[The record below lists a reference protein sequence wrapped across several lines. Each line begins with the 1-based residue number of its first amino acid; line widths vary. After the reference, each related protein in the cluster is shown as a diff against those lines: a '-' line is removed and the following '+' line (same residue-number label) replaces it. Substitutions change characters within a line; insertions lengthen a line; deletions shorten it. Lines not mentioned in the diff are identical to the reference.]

1 MERDKRLNIDE
12 KYPFAKYYSPE
23 HKEISQRLPNISK
36 MKVKNV
42 TLDAS
47 EDPKRALVHE
57 HRNSCKNILKT
68 ITNMNTNSRNLGPP
82 RAVST
87 LNHKKLSQLLPNLTE
102 ENYSTQMNSNILQ
115 NLTSLPPTTTNKS
128 LL

>member
-1 MERDKRLNIDE
+1 M
-12 KYPFAKYYSPE
+12 
-23 HKEISQRLPNISK
+23 
-36 MKVKNV
+36 KNV

-68 ITNMNTNSRNLGPP
+68 ITNMNTNSRNLAQP

-128 LL
+128 LLQHHNSVDIIEPKM